1 MGPQTAEYHAP
12 MTRHSRPLPAAR
24 FLSAEPLPEA
34 LRQAASI
41 PAYRAA
47 LDDLLP
53 LELLTATH
61 FMRID
66 GDTLWLRADSP
77 AVATRVRQIQTRL
90 RRGLQGRGLVA
101 GSIKVKVGSPR
112 MRRLEK
118 PPLPARALPDA
129 ARRSL
134 LAVAER
140 LPDGPLKRAM
150 RRLAD
155 SGKT

>member
-1 MGPQTAEYHAP
+1 
-12 MTRHSRPLPAAR
+12 MTRHSRPLLAAR
-24 FLSAEPLPEA
+24 FLNAEPVPEA
-34 LRQAASI
+34 LRQAASV

-47 LDDLLP
+47 LDELLP

-66 GDTLWLRADSP
+66 GDTVWLRADSP

-112 MRRLEK
+112 MSRLETL
-118 PPLPARALPDA
+118 PLPARMLPDA

-134 LAVAER
+134 LTVAER
-140 LPDGPLKRAM
+140 LPDGPLRTAM
-150 RRLAD
+150 RRLAG
-155 SGKT
+155 SAKA